1 MKLKIFPF
9 TVDKKTGLYAAIF
22 LVVSLLAVWA
32 WSRSCRREAQ
42 PLDDG
47 YSDLPAQISQIRE
60 MVKLS
65 TLETDYEMVITD
77 TVNSKVLC
85 AVVNIHGVI
94 GFDLE
99 QMPTAMRGDTL
110 YVQLPPEIIS
120 SYERGYRIID
130 SYSQRGWLGGKKP
143 LMTTEENVI
152 KQRIAGRF
160 EDEMYERGYVEQA
173 RAQAVAS
180 LTQLLGSMNAHVVV
194 IDRYPMGTRRK
205 TLPDDLLQPSDT
217 TRLSVPSPQ

>member
-9 TVDKKTGLYAAIF
+9 TVNKRTVLYGIIAPVILL
-22 LVVSLLAVWA
+22 LVIWVWG
-32 WSRSCRREAQ
+32 RSCRHKAQ

-47 YSDLPAQISQIRE
+47 YSDLPAQISQIQE
-60 MVKLS
+60 MVRLS
-65 TLETDYEMVITD
+65 SLETDYEMVITD
-77 TVNSKVLC
+77 TINGKVLC
-85 AVVNIHGVI
+85 TVVNIHGVI
-94 GFDLE
+94 AFDLE

-110 YVQLPPEIIS
+110 YVQLPPETIVS
-120 SYERGYRIID
+120 HERGYRIID
-130 SYSQRGWLGGKKP
+130 SYSQRGWPSGKQP
-143 LMTTEENVI
+143 LMNTEENVI

-160 EDEMYERGYVEQA
+160 ENEMYERGYVEQA
-173 RAQAVAS
+173 RAQAVNS

-194 IDRYPMGTRRK
+194 IDRYPMGTRGK